1 MIEPAIFSSLR
12 EDTNPDVDKERKS
25 YGPSASVFISL
36 KFKGM
41 VSNKLKISKFFI
53 RGLSSCWVS
62 VTRHKRH
69 SRLVSR

>member
-25 YGPSASVFISL
+25 YGPSASVLISL

-41 VSNKLKISKFFI
+41 VSLSLKYPNF
-53 RGLSSCWVS
+53 L
-62 VTRHKRH
+62 
-69 SRLVSR
+69 